1 MIHSSRQLKDLIRNL
16 SKSTGVDAYILMRQ
30 YMMERFLERVS
41 KSQYRN
47 NFIIKGGILVA
58 SLLGVNQRT
67 TMDIDTT
74 IKGFTVTISEIQKLI
89 EDIISI
95 PIDDDVVFYIKKYH
109 TIMEDMDYPG
119 VRVSLD
125 AVIENSIIPLQL
137 DISTGDIIMPGE
149 VQYSYELMFEKRSI
163 SLMAYTLETV
173 LAEKLETIIARAT
186 NNTRMRDFYDIAVLY
201 DVFLLEINQDT
212 LSSALLETAKKRG
225 SDSLLNNVDAILCAI
240 ANSHELSQFWSNFQN
255 KYEYAKALNWEK
267 VLKSVRDIAID
278 AGLPVKEVKNI
289 KQTMINKKGH
299 VKEHDNM
306 ER

>member
-47 NFIIKGGILVA
+47 IFIIKGGILVA

-95 PIDDDVVFYIKKYH
+95 PIDDDVVFHIKSYH
-109 TIMEDMDYPG
+109 TIMEDMDYPS

-137 DISTGDIIMPGE
+137 DISTGDIIIPGE

-163 SLMAYTLETV
+163 SLMAYTFETV

-255 KYEYAKALNWEK
+255 KYEYAKSLNWEK

-289 KQTMINKKGH
+289 KQTMINKKGR